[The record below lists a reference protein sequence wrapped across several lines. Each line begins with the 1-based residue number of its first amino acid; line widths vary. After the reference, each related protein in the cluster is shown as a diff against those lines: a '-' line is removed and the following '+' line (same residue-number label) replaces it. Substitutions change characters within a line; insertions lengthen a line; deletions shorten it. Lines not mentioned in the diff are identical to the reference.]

1 MLARYARSSSRTI
14 RPHYIKSH
22 RNIATGERPAIIH
35 ERLQAMASE
44 TEAKTEIRMGWLK
57 LGTMWFVGFAGG
69 YCVLFQDFKDS
80 DGNDYEHCFQPIR
93 RVFHQGLDSVLGVS
107 SSTASS
113 PAAAAANDPPQP
125 VEPDGK
131 A

>member
-1 MLARYARSSSRTI
+1 
-14 RPHYIKSH
+14 
-22 RNIATGERPAIIH
+22 
-35 ERLQAMASE
+35 
-44 TEAKTEIRMGWLK
+44 
-57 LGTMWFVGFAGG
+57 
-69 YCVLFQDFKDS
+69 LFQDFKDS

>member
-1 MLARYARSSSRTI
+1 MLTLTRSARFSSRTI
-14 RPHYIKSH
+14 RPLKSH

-107 SSTASS
+107 SVSS
-113 PAAAAANDPPQP
+113 PAAAAKDQPQP